1 MFFLVLPALLTTM
14 TIYALSNSNGLAA
27 RVGRVIGDKVVLL
40 EEKEFPDGESYVR
53 VPQRPEGPAI
63 LVASLHPPQ
72 DKNFVK
78 LLLALEALSAMKP
91 EGLFVVVPYLAYARQ
106 DKRFLEGEPISVK
119 VVLKSIE
126 AAGAAGLVVVDA
138 HKPSALSEHLS
149 IPFKNA
155 IPSRE
160 VAEYFKKKLKDPLVL
175 APDAGALER
184 ARSVAEHLSAD
195 YDYLMKERDRVT
207 GEVRAQPKSMGVQ
220 GRDVLIV
227 DDIISTGGTV
237 ALAASTALK
246 QGASRV
252 FAACTHAVMVKGALD
267 LMLSSGVEEVVA
279 TDTVPSPVSR
289 ITAAPAIVEALKS
302 LFDEV
307 L

>member
-1 MFFLVLPALLTTM
+1 MTTM
-14 TIYALSNSNGLAA
+14 TVYALDSSNGLAA
-27 RVGRVIGDKVVLL
+27 RIGKAIGDRVVLL
-40 EEKEFPDGESYVR
+40 EGKEFPDGESYVR

-78 LLLALEALSAMKP
+78 LLLALEAISALKP

-119 VVLKSIE
+119 VILRSIE
-126 AAGAAGLVVVDA
+126 AAGATGLVVVDV

-149 IPFKNA
+149 IPHRNVM
-155 IPSRE
+155 PGRE
-160 VAEYFKKKLKDPLVL
+160 VAEYFRGRLRSPLVL

-184 ARSVAEHLSAD
+184 AKSVAEHLSAD
-195 YDYLMKERDRVT
+195 YDYLVKERDRVT
-207 GEVRAQPKSMGVQ
+207 GEVRVQPRSVDVQ

-227 DDIISTGGTV
+227 DDTISTGSTV
-237 ALAASTALK
+237 ALAASTVLR

-267 LMLSSGVEEVVA
+267 LMMSSGVEEVVA

-289 ITAAPAIVEALKS
+289 ITVAPAIVEALES